1 MKKLINISL
10 SEIKISE
17 LTKLKSEALIVSFY
31 ESKKISDITD
41 IFDKKSKGVIK
52 KLISRN
58 ELSGSLGNKVYLPN
72 LRGARFKI
80 EYDSTD
86 YEKEG
91 FPFGRESFNF
101 AFENFSEGVFKSNSY
116 PDFSCFTLKI
126 L

>member
-17 LTKLKSEALIVSFY
+17 LTKLKSEALIVAFY

-72 LRGARFKI
+72 L
-80 EYDSTD
+80 
-86 YEKEG
+86 
-91 FPFGRESFNF
+91 
-101 AFENFSEGVFKSNSY
+101 
-116 PDFSCFTLKI
+116 
-126 L
+126 

>member
-72 LRGARFKI
+72 
-80 EYDSTD
+80 
-86 YEKEG
+86 
-91 FPFGRESFNF
+91 
-101 AFENFSEGVFKSNSY
+101 
-116 PDFSCFTLKI
+116 
-126 L
+126 

>member
-17 LTKLKSEALIVSFY
+17 LTNLKSEALIVSSY

-72 LRGARFKI
+72 GGIFISK
-80 EYDSTD
+80 
-86 YEKEG
+86 
-91 FPFGRESFNF
+91 
-101 AFENFSEGVFKSNSY
+101 FEIYNYK
-116 PDFSCFTLKI
+116 
-126 L
+126 